1 MYCPKPFSLSSINCL
16 DVVKDAFSKQL
27 IELKLKGFGF
37 RGEVIGR
44 MVFTNLDVQTDLDDN
59 GEEYVID
66 VLFEGE
72 AVQSDRTYQIA
83 TADMFT
89 FGRLLPGI
97 ANASVTTLF
106 LPEFIRELL
115 VQTLIEW
122 RDN

>member
-37 RGEVIGR
+37 RGEVVGR
-44 MVFTNLDVQTDLDDN
+44 MVFANLDVQTDLDDS

-66 VLFEGE
+66 VLFEGK
-72 AVQSDRTYQIA
+72 ALQSDRTYQIA

-97 ANASVTTLF
+97 ANVPVNTLF
-106 LPEFIRELL
+106 LTEFISELL
-115 VQTLIEW
+115 VQIRMKW
-122 RDN
+122 RES